1 MLILQAGLSYILK
14 TGITP
19 GSQCQTSLTRN
30 KTIMT
35 VYMAG
40 LMTLALVAMC
50 MHVMSGLDSNSYI
63 GFS

>member
-19 GSQCQTSLTRN
+19 GSQCQTSLTWK
-30 KTIMT
+30 KTMMT
-35 VYMAG
+35 LCMAG
-40 LMTLALVAMC
+40 LMTLALAAMC
-50 MHVMSGLDSNSYI
+50 EYVMSGVDSSSDI

>member
-19 GSQCQTSLTRN
+19 GSQCQTSLTWK
-30 KTIMT
+30 KTMMT
-35 VYMAG
+35 LCMAG
-40 LMTLALVAMC
+40 LMTLALAAMC
-50 MHVMSGLDSNSYI
+50 VYVMSGLDSNSYI